1 MTEEADSVRAVQSKM
16 AKIKIEEIR
25 KAAIDHNW
33 TLISTEYINLD
44 TELIFECDEG
54 HRVHLP
60 YRKVRDKWE
69 CPVCKQNKLKNN
81 INNIIPKPKGVS
93 RVLALDQATHL
104 TGYAVFDNDQLVTSG
119 IFQTELTDS
128 IVRANAVK
136 NWLIS
141 MVESWKPDVI
151 GFEDIQLQ
159 QFNGKNIGVTTYK
172 ILAELL
178 GILIETCF
186 ENSWP
191 YVVCAPATWRAYSG
205 VKGRTRADKKKS
217 MQKLIKEWFDITVTD
232 DESDGIGIGKY
243 IAEKRVRQT
252 QVFDWE

>member
-1 MTEEADSVRAVQSKM
+1 MTEEADSVRAAQNKM
-16 AKIKIEEIR
+16 AKIKIDEIR

-44 TELIFECDEG
+44 SELIFECDEQ

-60 YRKVRDKWE
+60 YKKVRDKWE
-69 CPVCKQNKLKNN
+69 CPICKKNKLKVSST
-81 INNIIPKPKGVS
+81 NIIPKSKNTK

-104 TGYAVFDNDQLVTSG
+104 TGYAVFDNKQLITSG
-119 IFQTELTDS
+119 VFQTELSDN
-128 IVRANAVK
+128 IARANAVK

-141 MVESWKPDVI
+141 MVESRKPDII

-178 GILIETCF
+178 GILTETCF
-186 ENSWP
+186 EYDWP
-191 YVVCAPATWRAYSG
+191 YVVCAPATWRAYNG
-205 VKGRTRADKKKS
+205 VKGRTRSDKKKS

-232 DESDGIGIGKY
+232 DESDAIGIGKY
-243 IAEKRVRQT
+243 IAEKRVTQT
-252 QVFDWE
+252 EVFDWE